1 MKKLAFAF
9 LALSTTANAQSY
21 KCIVSN
27 ITSYQAQP
35 CEAGREEIIK
45 IDMPPPKHDSVNEL
59 NENDDGLII
68 GKLDI
73 KMGEKLHD
81 KKHIYF
87 YPRVQVTN
95 NTEEPQKM
103 YLRYQGLDS
112 EGFEIDWFQ
121 LSGTIN
127 PHSSKYLTEEKG
139 KEIVKLKKVIKW
151 ELQK

>member
-1 MKKLAFAF
+1 V
-9 LALSTTANAQSY
+9 N
-21 KCIVSN
+21 N

-35 CEAGREEIIK
+35 CEAGSGEAITIP
-45 IDMPPPKHDSVNEL
+45 MPPPKHDSETAAA
-59 NENDDGLII
+59 EGDGLII